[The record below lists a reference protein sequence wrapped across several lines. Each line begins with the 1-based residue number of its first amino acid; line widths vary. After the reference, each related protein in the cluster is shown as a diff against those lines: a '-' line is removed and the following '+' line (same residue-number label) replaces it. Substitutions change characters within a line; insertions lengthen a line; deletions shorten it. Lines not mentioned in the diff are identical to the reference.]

1 LRKDNFPPPRSVMS
15 RIRRAFPA
23 LAAWLLIAG
32 NGAAERIN
40 QEGRILGPTL
50 VVSTPTLF
58 NTPEADAIVSALQIM
73 PVTNP
78 WNEDISQRP
87 RLANSDAM
95 IAQIK
100 SDLSPTRQ
108 TLRAFYEM
116 NYVLVPDN
124 QPRVTIPFL
133 DYPDESDLD
142 GGTFPNGNYPIPS
155 NMPIESWPEGTGNL
169 TLSQWQVDVND
180 DGGDRHGIIVAPGAG
195 SFWETWQMKLTQS
208 GWQASNGAKFNLNSN
223 TLRPAGWTSGD
234 AAGLPM
240 FPAVPRFDE
249 CERGMVEHAMRL
261 AVAKTRSEYIYPA
274 VHYASKIPATSM
286 NYPAMGQRL
295 RLKASFVIPSNW
307 TIEEKAIL
315 LGLKKYGAIVADN
328 SGGFFSIS
336 VSPDDRWPANCFD
349 HLATVSI
356 DNFEVIQTTGPTEG
370 PRSPGAPTIDAGADQ
385 VIGIDDAANLSA
397 IVSAPNGG
405 ATITWRLYSGPTS
418 VQLTNPNN
426 ATASARFSTP
436 GTYTFMVSASDNV
449 HAVAYDAVIVK
460 VMPRVR
466 MANISTRVAVGT
478 GQDVAIAGFVINGDS
493 PKNVIVRA
501 LGPTLTGFGIA
512 GALNDPMLDLRDGAG
527 KQLATNDN
535 WKDSQ
540 QQVIADTGLAPGND
554 SEAAIVST
562 LVPGNYT
569 AIVSGKSNTT
579 GVSLVEVY
587 ELDSTARLLNISTR
601 GLVGANDNVL
611 IAGVILNG
619 TDNGTICFRA
629 LGPSLASFGV
639 QGVVGDPRLDLF
651 DAQGSR
657 VGANNNWKDW
667 QKNAIESTGL
677 APTNPAES
685 ALLIDLAPGNYTAI
699 VSGVGGATGVGL
711 VEANQ
716 LP

>member
-1 LRKDNFPPPRSVMS
+1 
-15 RIRRAFPA
+15 
-23 LAAWLLIAG
+23 
-32 NGAAERIN
+32 
-40 QEGRILGPTL
+40 
-50 VVSTPTLF
+50 
-58 NTPEADAIVSALQIM
+58 M

-100 SDLSPTRQ
+100 SDLSPARQ

-142 GGTFPNGNYPIPS
+142 GGIFPNGNYPIPS
-155 NMPIESWPEGTGNL
+155 NMPIESWPQGTGIL
-169 TLSQWQVDVND
+169 TLSQWQMDIND
-180 DGGDRHGIIVAPGAG
+180 NGGDRHGVIVAPGSG

-208 GWQASNGAKFNLNSN
+208 VWQASNGAKFDLNSN
-223 TLRPAGWTSGD
+223 VLRPAGWTSGD

-261 AVAKTRSEYIYPA
+261 AVAKTRREYIYPA
-274 VHYASKIPATSM
+274 VHYASTIPATST

-295 RLKASFVIPSNW
+295 RLKASLVIPSNW
-307 TIEEKAIL
+307 TVEEKAIL
-315 LGLKKYGAIVADN
+315 LGLKKYGAMVADN

-336 VSPDDRWPANCFD
+336 VSPDNRWPAGCFD

-356 DNFEVIQTTGPTEG
+356 DNFEVIQTAGPTEG
-370 PRSPGAPTIDAGADQ
+370 SRSPNAPTVDAGPDR
-385 VIGIDDAANLSA
+385 VIGIDDAASLSA
-397 IVSAPNGG
+397 TIIAPNGG
-405 ATITWRLYSGPTS
+405 ATISWRLYSGPAPAL
-418 VQLTNPNN
+418 LTNPNN
-426 ATASARFSTP
+426 ATATASFSAP
-436 GTYTFMVSASDNV
+436 GTYTFMVSVNDNV
-449 HAVAYDAVIVK
+449 HAVAYDAVIVN
-460 VMPRVR
+460 VMPRAR
-466 MANISTRVAVGT
+466 LANISTRVDVGT
-478 GQDVAIAGFVINGDS
+478 GQDVAIAGFIINGDS

-512 GALNDPMLDLRDGAG
+512 EALNDPMLDLRDGAG
-527 KQLATNDN
+527 NQIATNDN
-535 WKDSQ
+535 WRDSQ
-540 QQVIADTGLAPGND
+540 QQAITGSGFAPAND

-562 LVPGNYT
+562 LAPGNYT
-569 AIVSGKSNTT
+569 AIVSGKANTD
-579 GVSLVEVY
+579 GISLVEVY

-601 GLVGANDNVL
+601 GFVGGNDNVI

-619 TDNGTICFRA
+619 NDNGTICFRA
-629 LGPSLASFGV
+629 LGPSLAGFGV
-639 QGVVGDPRLDLF
+639 QGVLTNPRLDLF
-651 DAQGSR
+651 DAQGIK
-657 VGANNNWKDW
+657 VGANDNWKDT
-667 QKNAIESTGL
+667 QKNALESVGL

-685 ALLIDLAPGNYTAI
+685 ALLVDLAPGNYTAI

-711 VEANQ
+711 VEANH